1 MTSLILANALCI
13 LLVGGLRFG
22 PSAVLVGAPAALW
35 IPLMAVLAGSLL
47 VALRREVARHQAPWQ
62 CRTRILL
69 WLIFPGAAALN
80 WSVGSQ
86 RQIAGADLPALALLL
101 GLVIAVLAR
110 RWPEW
115 GGRELSR
122 AGWGIAAR
130 WVLLPTL
137 AVVIWGLTRGAADG
151 DTPISLATYPIFA
164 LAQLAAALVLPW
176 TQWARDGVSSGRR
189 VTGSTLLFALA
200 HWPNPFA
207 IMVTAAGMFVWGM
220 AWRRGSALLPLAL
233 SMGLT
238 ATVITQTL
246 PDDLTAHM
254 RVGASYA
261 LKEEQFARSRSLD
274 EETRQIQEQ
283 AAWKGEEDLAAWIG
297 RVVALVTGD
306 APAPEFADATAQ
318 QLRRM
323 HREFTLRWIFDS
335 REFRRRHEGAPD
347 LEISELHFFESPFVP
362 FHDAHA
368 PYTSLIDE
376 GDALSHDEFIELA
389 YIRLHGRSRGE
400 REYGYWAAPLP
411 PRTRAAFIRRLL
423 EGHEHGDA
431 LRYWN
436 SRERGAL
443 IKERG
448 AMSRSDSPDHQ

>member
-261 LKEEQFARSRSLD
+261 LKEEQFARSRSS
-274 EETRQIQEQ
+274 TRRRGRFRSRPRGRAKRILLRGS
-283 AAWKGEEDLAAWIG
+283 AAWLRLSPAMLPHLSSPMLPRSNYAGCIASLLCAGSSTRASSGGVTKAPLIWRSANSTFLNHPSCLSTTPTRPTPVSSMRATHSAMMSSSSSPTSDCMGA
-297 RVVALVTGD
+297 VVVNASTVTG
-306 APAPEFADATAQ
+306 Q
-318 QLRRM
+318 
-323 HREFTLRWIFDS
+323 H
-335 REFRRRHEGAPD
+335 
-347 LEISELHFFESPFVP
+347 
-362 FHDAHA
+362 
-368 PYTSLIDE
+368 
-376 GDALSHDEFIELA
+376 
-389 YIRLHGRSRGE
+389 RSRHARAQPSFGDCSKATSTVTHCAT
-400 REYGYWAAPLP
+400 G
-411 PRTRAAFIRRLL
+411 TRASA
-423 EGHEHGDA
+423 G
-431 LRYWN
+431 
-436 SRERGAL
+436 
-443 IKERG
+443 
-448 AMSRSDSPDHQ
+448 P